1 LQIRKIILTF
11 AVQLKTIKTM
21 KAVELREQ
29 LGECR
34 NNTIKAIKDLMD
46 KYDCTSLSVEKD
58 YDNPIIIEDMESSVY
73 TYVLTNLYQKNDIL
87 YVGCSN
93 FDGDDEGLRLSVVN
107 TDLLIE
113 LLEWLEDNEEKLFKE
128 C

>member
-1 LQIRKIILTF
+1 
-11 AVQLKTIKTM
+11 M
-21 KAVELREQ
+21 KAIELREQ
-29 LGECR
+29 LGKCR

-46 KYDCTSLSVEKD
+46 KYNCTSLSVEKD
-58 YDNPIIIEDMESSVY
+58 YDNPTIIEDMESSVY